1 MSGRRPGDINR
12 RAAEAQLQ
20 RRRSMGLSSKCEQ
33 CHVYSRRTRL
43 NTGLFELY
51 FEFEEGIVRG
61 HAPVVHKKRHSRL

>member
-1 MSGRRPGDINR
+1 
-12 RAAEAQLQ
+12 
-20 RRRSMGLSSKCEQ
+20 MGLSSKCEQ

-61 HAPVVHKKRHSRL
+61 HAPVVHKKRHSRLQKVYFVSAIDVGEMNVAVSLD